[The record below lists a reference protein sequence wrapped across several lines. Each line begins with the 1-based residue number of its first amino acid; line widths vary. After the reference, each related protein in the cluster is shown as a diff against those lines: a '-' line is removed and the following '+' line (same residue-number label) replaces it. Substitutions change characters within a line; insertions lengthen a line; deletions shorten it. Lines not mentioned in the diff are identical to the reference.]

1 MELGVNYDL
10 LILGITVAGIAILGF
25 FIYFNDSKSVTNV
38 SFLKFSLATACWGV
52 FNYLNYNTDDQRLVL
67 WFIKIVMFFAIFQS
81 YYFFKLMYVFPEKEV
96 KLPKFV
102 NKFLFNI
109 VSLVALFTLT
119 PYVFSTVT
127 KRADSLVYQPKAE
140 FGIVIFAFVAVSLVA
155 SGFYFLKIKYNK
167 ITDPIQ
173 RKQFFL
179 IFLGNITMFSLILFF
194 NFTLSL
200 FFENTRFIPYGA
212 VFILP
217 FIILT
222 SYAIY
227 KHKLFNIKIASVGF
241 IAFILTIFSFFNI
254 LYTKSVSQVV
264 LNITFFILI
273 LIGSIT
279 LIKTI
284 LREVEQK
291 EYLQVLNSELRDLL
305 KQRESLVHLITHKV
319 KGSFTRSKY
328 IFAEMVEG
336 SFGELHDPLLSMA
349 KKGLS
354 SDNEGIQTVDLVL
367 NSFNLSS
374 GTVKYD
380 MKQISFK
387 DIVNQVISEKKS
399 RAEDKGLNIET
410 EMNLEDS
417 YNILGDAFWIKEVV
431 NNFIENSI
439 RYSLTGTIHIKLE
452 KKDHKIVLSVKDN
465 GVGLT
470 DEDKKN
476 LFTEGGRGKDSI
488 RMNIDSTGY
497 GLFSVKLIVQAHKGR
512 VWAESEGKDKGSTF
526 FVELDE
532 SPSN

>member
-1 MELGVNYDL
+1 
-10 LILGITVAGIAILGF
+10 
-25 FIYFNDSKSVTNV
+25 
-38 SFLKFSLATACWGV
+38 
-52 FNYLNYNTDDQRLVL
+52 
-67 WFIKIVMFFAIFQS
+67 
-81 YYFFKLMYVFPEKEV
+81 
-96 KLPKFV
+96 
-102 NKFLFNI
+102 
-109 VSLVALFTLT
+109 
-119 PYVFSTVT
+119 
-127 KRADSLVYQPKAE
+127 
-140 FGIVIFAFVAVSLVA
+140 
-155 SGFYFLKIKYNK
+155 
-167 ITDPIQ
+167 
-173 RKQFFL
+173 
-179 IFLGNITMFSLILFF
+179 
-194 NFTLSL
+194 
-200 FFENTRFIPYGA
+200 
-212 VFILP
+212 
-217 FIILT
+217 
-222 SYAIY
+222 
-227 KHKLFNIKIASVGF
+227 
-241 IAFILTIFSFFNI
+241 
-254 LYTKSVSQVV
+254 
-264 LNITFFILI
+264 
-273 LIGSIT
+273 
-279 LIKTI
+279 
-284 LREVEQK
+284 
-291 EYLQVLNSELRDLL
+291 
-305 KQRESLVHLITHKV
+305 
-319 KGSFTRSKY
+319 
-328 IFAEMVEG
+328 
-336 SFGELHDPLLSMA
+336 
-349 KKGLS
+349 
-354 SDNEGIQTVDLVL
+354 VL

-532 SPSN
+532 VVTS